1 MITSESY
8 DQFSERVKKAIK
20 NYSIEEIGKII
31 KSMPNRIKKRSMLL
45 FLFMFIYNMYVCIY
59 MYIYIYIYIY
69 YRLNLHEISFS
80 LKVKSAVE
88 VI

>member
-45 FLFMFIYNMYVCIY
+45 FLFMFIYIYVCMYIY
-59 MYIYIYIYIY
+59 VYIYIYIYI
-69 YRLNLHEISFS
+69 LSSEFT
-80 LKVKSAVE
+80 
-88 VI
+88 